1 MESYLYGLIGGL
13 IIGFASILLMMSTG
27 RIAGISGILF
37 TSMKSPASNLW
48 AVLFVIGLILGAAVY
63 HLSTGAQIPTFS
75 ASKELVILAGLL
87 VGFGVKLGSGC
98 TSGHGIC
105 GIGRLSARSVIATV
119 TFMTFGFISV
129 FLRLHL

>member
-63 HLSTGAQIPTFS
+63 HLGTGAQIPTFN

-105 GIGRLSARSVIATV
+105 GIGRLSARSIIATV